1 MVYVYLNKNYIR
13 LIEFDTLTC
22 RNIISP
28 ITPGCS
34 ILIPKQLIYNAKYS
48 NQLKLG
54 LFPSQKYEEF
64 IMENGAKM
72 ILGYIVG
79 IELKNAIEVRAKN
92 NIKNYNNQAENLSV
106 LNKKEVIDNN
116 KTSFTNSEE
125 ENLFNT
131 EEEKII
137 WD

>member
-1 MVYVYLNKNYIR
+1 
-13 LIEFDTLTC
+13 
-22 RNIISP
+22 
-28 ITPGCS
+28 
-34 ILIPKQLIYNAKYS
+34 
-48 NQLKLG
+48 
-54 LFPSQKYEEF
+54 
-64 IMENGAKM
+64 MENGAKR

-92 NIKNYNNQAENLSV
+92 NIKSYNNQAENLSV

-125 ENLFNT
+125 ENLFDT
-131 EEEKII
+131 EEGKII

>member
-13 LIEFDTLTC
+13 SIEFDTLTC

-28 ITPGCS
+28 ITPGGS

-48 NQLKLG
+48 NQLKFV
-54 LFPSQKYEEF
+54 LFLSQKYEEF
-64 IMENGAKM
+64 IIENGAKR

-106 LNKKEVIDNN
+106 LNKKEVIDNYN
-116 KTSFTNSEE
+116 TSFTNSEE
-125 ENLFNT
+125 ENLFDT
-131 EEEKII
+131 EEGKII
-137 WD
+137 

>member
-1 MVYVYLNKNYIR
+1 
-13 LIEFDTLTC
+13 
-22 RNIISP
+22 
-28 ITPGCS
+28 
-34 ILIPKQLIYNAKYS
+34 
-48 NQLKLG
+48 
-54 LFPSQKYEEF
+54 
-64 IMENGAKM
+64 MENGAKM